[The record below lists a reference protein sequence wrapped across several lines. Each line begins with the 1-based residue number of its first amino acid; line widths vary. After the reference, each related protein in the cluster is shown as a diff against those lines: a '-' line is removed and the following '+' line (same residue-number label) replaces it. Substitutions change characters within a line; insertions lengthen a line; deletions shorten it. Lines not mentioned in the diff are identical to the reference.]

1 MYNKSEKNKE
11 RYCNMRNTISMF
23 LEICMMAVSLVGCGS
38 MAFAA
43 TDEVAKTAI
52 AQSTELNQSV
62 ENSQTVNAKDA
73 SAKFADLVVL
83 GTVFTAEDGNNGL
96 AESFAVKDGRYIY
109 VGSKD
114 GVKPFIK
121 EGETKVIDMNGE
133 GLVIPG
139 CTEGHGHYFGVYG
152 VMSQFPCA
160 NCTYKEMLNA
170 LKEQVASGAKQFGTF
185 GWNGSE
191 LRDRK
196 AAGDNF
202 AEEIESIAPGI
213 PVVLIDNTGHNAVC
227 NTTVLRKLGL
237 LENPKLRGGEIGLD
251 KEGKPNGHVSD
262 QAVGYVFENSING
275 ILTAEQFQN
284 ACKVAQDMLL
294 PMGYTNAFDA
304 YLNQFDETEAYN
316 ALKTLDDKGE
326 LKLNVAACYNIKSCD
341 ADVYKEKVDRVS
353 TIAEAYKSEHFN
365 PRFIKLF
372 ADGVTEEG
380 TGWMLKE
387 YRNARKGKE
396 HGNIIWSPE
405 ELKNIVTY
413 ANSKG
418 ILIHT
423 HSYGDAACN
432 ATLDAYIASNEKN
445 AGEYRNCL
453 GHVRNIEKK
462 DLIRAAENRIPIAAN
477 LIWHTDYD
485 NNIPQQ
491 LKFKMHLIEL
501 MSVNTYYSGYPMK
514 SLVKNGVIVSS
525 STDAPAA
532 MTTKGTAMNVLQ
544 VAVTGAAPNDNA
556 QPFATNEL
564 LTIEE
569 GLKALTINGAWQL
582 GLEKERGSI
591 KVGKYADFVILDKN
605 ILAYKKE
612 QYNTIGDTKVL
623 NTYFEGENVYS
634 ANSK

>member
-1 MYNKSEKNKE
+1 MKK
-11 RYCNMRNTISMF
+11 TISIL
-23 LEICMMAVSLVGCGS
+23 LEICMMAITLVGCGS

-43 TDEVAKTAI
+43 SDGTSKTAT
-52 AQSTELNQSV
+52 ARSSELNQSS
-62 ENSQTVNAKDA
+62 ENSQTVESEKA

-83 GTVFTAEDGNNGL
+83 GTIYTAEDGKNEH
-96 AESFAVKDGRYIY
+96 AECFAVKDGRYIY
-109 VGSKD
+109 VGNRD
-114 GVKPFIK
+114 GIKPFIK
-121 EGETKVIDMNGE
+121 DGETKVIDMNGE
-133 GLVIPG
+133 GLIIPG
-139 CTEGHGHYFGVYG
+139 CTEGHSHYFGVYG
-152 VMSQFPCA
+152 VQSQLPCA
-160 NCTYKEMLNA
+160 NSSYNEMLNT
-170 LKEQVASGAKQFGTF
+170 LKKLVASGTITQFGTF
-185 GWNGSE
+185 GWNTSD

-196 AAGDNF
+196 EAGDNF
-202 AEEIESIAPGI
+202 AEELESIAPGI

-227 NTTVLRKLGL
+227 NMTVLRNLGL
-237 LENPKLRGGEIGLD
+237 LEHPEVRGGAVGLD
-251 KEGKPNGHVSD
+251 KEGKPSGYVSD
-262 QAVGYVFENSING
+262 QAVGYVFENSIDD
-275 ILTAEQFQN
+275 ILTADQFQK
-284 ACKVAQDMLL
+284 ACKTAQDMLL

-304 YLNQFDETEAYN
+304 YLNQFDETSAYE
-316 ALKTLDDKGE
+316 ALKALDDKGE
-326 LKLNVAACYNIKSCD
+326 LKMNVAACYNIKSCD
-341 ADVYKEKVDRVS
+341 AGIYKKKVDKVS
-353 TIAEAYKSEHFN
+353 SIVESYKSKHFN

-372 ADGVTEEG
+372 ADGVTEGG
-380 TGWMLKE
+380 TGWMINK
-387 YRNARKGKE
+387 YRNAPKGKE
-396 HGNIIWSPE
+396 HGNIIWEPE

-423 HSYGDAACN
+423 HSYGDAACK
-432 ATLDAYIASNEKN
+432 ATLDAYIASNGRN
-445 AGEYRNCL
+445 TGEYRNCL

-623 NTYFEGENVYS
+623 STYFEGEKVYS
-634 ANSK
+634 ANKE